1 MRCATYSNAR
11 TAIKAKSSLA
21 EAFHIAFSGGSVM
34 GFSLV
39 SLGLIVLFAVFIS
52 FIYLVLPNQIPTKAY
67 PLDEEEEDYV
77 AQYRTFC
84 ETLQNCMRALA
95 GFGIGASSVALFA
108 RVGGGIYTKA
118 ADVGADLVGK
128 VEAGIPEDDPRNPAT
143 IADNVGDNVGD
154 IAGMGADL
162 FGSFAGSTCASF
174 VLGAHLHPIINE
186 DQDGYQQTVYDVV
199 SGNFKYTPLL
209 FGLTVSAAGIIGCFI
224 SAFLFNSCV
233 KIETKKDVKSF
244 LSRHEGLST
253 IIASIFVIL
262 FSIGCFGYDDYEFK
276 AGTGTK
282 IINWKITSLCVI
294 CGLIGGWII
303 GEITEYYTSTEYNP
317 VKEVAASCKTGAATN
332 IIYGLAL
339 GYMSTGIPVIVLAFD
354 IWLSMYFGG
363 MYGVSLATLG
373 VLTTLCTALSVDA
386 FGPIADNAGGIAEMA
401 EFGEDVRDRTDALD
415 ATGNTT
421 AAIGKGFAI
430 GSAGCV
436 GVALMG
442 AFQFTVSKNEYYSII
457 DEMAFAGLLIGS
469 MLPYI
474 FSALTM
480 KAVGKAALEMV
491 EEVRRQ
497 FRENPGIMDG
507 SVKPDCDRC
516 IMISTEASLKEMII
530 PGLLVIITPLFFGF
544 IFGTRMVVGI
554 LAGSLVSGV
563 QCALSASNTGGAW
576 DNAKKYIEAG
586 LLSGCNGKGSN
597 EHKAAVIGD
606 TVGDPLKDT
615 SGPALNILIKLMGII
630 SVVFAKA
637 MMVAQEGQQPN
648 NHSGIFNLLPSFNRA
663 AAEI

>member
-1 MRCATYSNAR
+1 VIRNQSGHVLQCTNSNHR
-11 TAIKAKSSLA
+11 LLH
-21 EAFHIAFSGGSVM
+21 E
-34 GFSLV
+34 L
-39 SLGLIVLFAVFIS
+39 
-52 FIYLVLPNQIPTKAY
+52 
-67 PLDEEEEDYV
+67 
-77 AQYRTFC
+77 
-84 ETLQNCMRALA
+84 
-95 GFGIGASSVALFA
+95 
-108 RVGGGIYTKA
+108 
-118 ADVGADLVGK
+118 
-128 VEAGIPEDDPRNPAT
+128 GIPEDDPRNPAT

-174 VLGAHLHPIINE
+174 VLAAHIHPKSAAGHG
-186 DQDGYQQTVYDVV
+186 QVM
-199 SGNFKYTPLL
+199 PLNVMPIV
-209 FGLTVSAAGIIGCFI
+209 FGMTVSAAGIVGCFL
-224 SAFLFNSCV
+224 SAIAFNALF
-233 KIETKKDVKSF
+233 KITTKKDVKRF
-244 LSRHEGLST
+244 LSLHE
-253 IIASIFVIL
+253 L
-262 FSIGCFGYDDYEFK
+262 FSTVLSSILVLGFARMCFDGDDEDQFVYK
-276 AGTGTK
+276 TGTGDKTSEMV
-282 IINWKITSLCVI
+282 ITWWKAALCVI
-294 CGLIGGWII
+294 FGLIGGWVI
-303 GEITEYYTSTEYNP
+303 GFVTEYYTSTQHKP
-317 VKEVAASCKTGAATN
+317 VRELAESCKTGAATN

-339 GYMSTGIPVIVLAFD
+339 GYMSTGIPVLVLAFD
-354 IWLSMYFGG
+354 IWVSMHLAG

-401 EFGEDVRDRTDALD
+401 ELGEEVRERTDALD

-442 AFQFTVSKNEYYSII
+442 AFQFTVSPGKYYPLI
-457 DEMAFAGLLIGS
+457 DECVFAGLLVGA

-516 IMISTEASLKEMII
+516 IKISTDASLREMIV
-530 PGLLVIITPLFFGF
+530 PGLLVIVTPLLFGF
-544 IFGTRMVVGI
+544 LFGTKMLLGI
-554 LAGSLVSGV
+554 LAGALVSGV
-563 QCALSASNTGGAW
+563 QCALSASNSGGAW

-586 LLSGCNGKGSN
+586 LLEGCDGKGT
-597 EHKAAVIGD
+597 EQHTAAVIGD

-637 MMVAQEGQQPN
+637 MMVAQEVEYPADW
-648 NHSGIFNLLPSFNRA
+648 NHDTMDNTVYHRGIIGRFLGA
-663 AAEI
+663 APVVPT